1 MTAIERLHEKAKVLN
16 KTIVLAEGHEERTMR
31 AAVQAKKEGLVNP
44 VLVGNPEEL
53 LYLAKQ
59 YHLDLDGIKIVD
71 NKKGAEEKYYNELYE
86 LRKQKGM
93 TIEEAKVKAQDK
105 LFFAA
110 LMLRLGEADGMV
122 AGAENAT
129 SNVIRAAIQVVKTQT
144 GCKNV
149 SGSFLIEL
157 PDNEFGDNGVFI
169 FGDSAVIPD
178 PNAEQLADI
187 ALSCA
192 QTKELLVG
200 GESQVALL
208 SFSTKGSATHTSV
221 DKMIEALAIIK
232 ERAPHLAVDGELQLD
247 AAIVP
252 SVGQKKAPDS
262 AVAGKANVLI
272 FPDLNSGNICY
283 KMAQRLGHATAIGPI
298 LQGLAKPVNDLSRG
312 CSVQD
317 IVDIMAVTA
326 LQSVK

>member
-1 MTAIERLHEKAKVLN
+1 MRTIEKVHEKAKVLH

-31 AAVQAKKEGLVNP
+31 AAAQAYAEGLVQP
-44 VLVGNPEEL
+44 ILVGDETVLREL
-53 LYLAKQ
+53 AEKYGV
-59 YHLDLDGIKIVD
+59 DLQGIAIAE
-71 NKKGAEEKYYNELYE
+71 NKNGAEEKYAGVLYE
-86 LRKQKGM
+86 LRKHKGM
-93 TIEEAKVKAQDK
+93 TMEEAVKKAQDP
-105 LFFAA
+105 LIFAA
-110 LMLRLGEADGMV
+110 LMVRLGEADGMV

-129 SNVIRAAIQVVKTQT
+129 SNVIRAAIQVIKTAP

-149 SGSFLIEL
+149 SGAFLIEL
-157 PDNEFGDNGVFI
+157 PDAEYGDEGVFI
-169 FGDSAVIPD
+169 FGDSAVIPEPD
-178 PNAEQLADI
+178 SAQLADI

-192 QTKELLVG
+192 DTKRLLVG
-200 GESQVALL
+200 GEPMVALL
-208 SFSTKGSATHTSV
+208 SFSTKGSAKHAAI
-221 DKMIEALAIIK
+221 DKVTAALEIIK
-232 ERAPHLAVDGELQLD
+232 ERDGELKVDGELQLD

-252 SVGQKKAPDS
+252 RVAAKKAPGS
-262 AVAGKANVLI
+262 EVAGKANVLV
-272 FPDLNSGNICY
+272 FPDLNSGNLCY